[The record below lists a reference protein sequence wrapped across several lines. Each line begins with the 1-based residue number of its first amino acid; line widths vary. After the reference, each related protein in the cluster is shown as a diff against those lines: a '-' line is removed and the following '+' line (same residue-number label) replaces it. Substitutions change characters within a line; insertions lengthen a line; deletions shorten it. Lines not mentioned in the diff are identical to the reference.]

1 MTAKYSPQIQL
12 MAGRLSRR
20 SDIDFLSR
28 FGRRWHCD
36 YPLWM
41 GFHRD
46 RAF

>member
-1 MTAKYSPQIQL
+1 

-20 SDIDFLSR
+20 PDINFLSR
-28 FGRRWHCD
+28 FAGWRHWD